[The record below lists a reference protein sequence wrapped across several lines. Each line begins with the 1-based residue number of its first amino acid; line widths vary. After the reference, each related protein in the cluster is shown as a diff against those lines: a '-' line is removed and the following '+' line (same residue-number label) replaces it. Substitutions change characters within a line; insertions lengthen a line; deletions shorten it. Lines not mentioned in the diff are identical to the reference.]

1 MVNLSPSEI
10 MNPLLSALALALAT
24 QLQIPQP
31 VGFVN
36 DFANVIDPASEQ
48 AMLALIEEVRSKSGG
63 EIVVVTLPDLG
74 GRASIEVARDI
85 GRHWRV
91 GATGGPGDRARNAGV
106 VLLLKPGKRPGDGQA
121 ELAIATGTGAEGF
134 ITDARAGRIR
144 DAIGE
149 AAVQSGNYGAGLLV
163 GVQLLAEAYAAE
175 FGFEL
180 TGRIARPPRPSGE
193 TPSPVSTLVA
203 ILFLLLPLVLFLAL
217 VRASRRYTRAYGRT
231 YPARYYG
238 PSLLEWML
246 LGTLLGERRT
256 GRHGPRSWFGGSGG
270 GFGGFGGGF
279 GGFGGG
285 FGGFGGGGGFSGGGA
300 SGRF

>member
-1 MVNLSPSEI
+1 
-10 MNPLLSALALALAT
+10 MNPLLSVLALALAT
-24 QLQIPQP
+24 QFQIPQP

-36 DFANVIDPASEQ
+36 DFANVVDPASEQ
-48 AMLALIEEVRSKSGG
+48 AMLTLIEEVRSKSGG

-85 GRHWRV
+85 GRQWRV
-91 GATGGPGDRARNAGV
+91 GARGGPGERARNAGV
-106 VLLLKPGKRPGDGQA
+106 VLLLKPGRRPGDGQA

-149 AAVQSGNYGAGLLV
+149 AAVRSGSYAAGLLV

-180 TGRIARPPRPSGE
+180 TGRISPPPRPSGE
-193 TPSPVSTLVA
+193 SPSPVPSLVA
-203 ILFLLLPLVLFLAL
+203 ALFLLLPLVLFLTL
-217 VRASRRYTRAYGRT
+217 LGASRRYGRAYGRT
-231 YPARYYG
+231 YSAGYYG
-238 PSLLEWML
+238 PGPLEWIL
-246 LGTLLGERRT
+246 LGTLLGERRG
-256 GRHGPRSWFGGSGG
+256 GRAGRGSWFGG
-270 GFGGFGGGF
+270 GFGGGS

-300 SGRF
+300 SGKF

>member
-1 MVNLSPSEI
+1 MH
-10 MNPLLSALALALAT
+10 PLAIVPALALAV

-36 DFANVIDPASEQ
+36 DFANVIDPASER

-63 EIVVVTLPDLG
+63 QIVVVTLPDLG
-74 GRASIEVARDI
+74 GRPSIEVARDI
-85 GRHWRV
+85 GRQWGV
-91 GATGGPGDRARNAGV
+91 GARGGPGDRARNAGV
-106 VLLLKPGKRPGDGQA
+106 VLLLKPGRRPGDGQA

-149 AAVQSGNYGAGLLV
+149 AAVRTGSYAAGLVV
-163 GVQLLAEAYAAE
+163 GVQLLAEAYAEE

-180 TGRIARPPRPSGE
+180 TGAIAQQPGPAVQPS
-193 TPSPVSTLVA
+193 SPMPAWVA
-203 ILFLLLPLVLFLAL
+203 IFFLLLPVILFLVLAG
-217 VRASRRYTRAYGRT
+217 ASRRYARIYGGSRGT
-231 YPARYYG
+231 LYYG
-238 PSLLEWML
+238 PSPLEWIL
-246 LGTLLGERRT
+246 LGALLGERRS
-256 GRHGPRSWFGGSGG
+256 GRHSRGGWFGGGWGG
-270 GFGGFGGGF
+270 GL

-300 SGRF
+300 SGKF